1 MRVGFLGMSHLGQ
14 VYSTTTAICGASVV
28 QFEVDIALL
37 RELEQSGPTVMEP
50 GLNEIWFE
58 SSTNRKLTADP
69 ELLRGCD
76 LLFVV
81 SDVLTDEEGKS
92 DLHKVRQ
99 LTDLAVAYASSECP
113 IVIRS
118 QVPPGFTREYAQR
131 GRQVIY
137 QVETLVFS
145 EAVTRAVN
153 PDRHIIGV
161 ENRDLPLPGVFS
173 DWLQMFPAPFHVM
186 SYESAELAK
195 ISINLFLAASV
206 STTNSLAELCENL
219 GATWAEVVPALQED
233 PRIGKFAYLKPG
245 LGISGG
251 NLERD
256 LASFRLLAGRYGV
269 NDVVVASFVA
279 HSEFRK
285 GFVSQQ
291 LKHIQVSRGKQIGM
305 LGLSYKPGTASLKN
319 SPSLDVLRN
328 FPNQS
333 FIVHDPSANAAG
345 FPHVRQVETI
355 NEVITACE
363 TLLIM
368 TPWPEY
374 IYELNSNSGWLQ
386 AVSSII
392 DPYAVV
398 SPQRLR
404 DFAGTYRVLGSRA
417 HEE

>member
-14 VYSTTTAICGASVV
+14 VYSTVAASRDVSIV
-28 QFEVDIALL
+28 QFDIDTSTVRNLV
-37 RELEQSGPTVMEP
+37 EQGPTVTEP
-50 GLNEIWFE
+50 GLDDLWVT
-58 SSTNRKLTADP
+58 SKPQRTLTTDP
-69 ELLRGCD
+69 EILRGCD

-81 SDVLTDEEGKS
+81 CDVLTDDVGRS
-92 DLHKVRQ
+92 DLHKVQQ
-99 LTDLAVAYASSECP
+99 LTDLAVTHASSECP

-118 QVPPGFTREYAQR
+118 QVPPGFTRRYAR
-131 GRQVIY
+131 SRRQVLY

-145 EAVTRAVN
+145 EAVKRALN
-153 PDRHIIGV
+153 PDRHIVGV
-161 ENRDLPLPGVFS
+161 DNCDSSLPQVFS
-173 DWLQMFPAPFHVM
+173 DWLQKFPAPIHVM
-186 SYESAELAK
+186 TYESAELAK

-206 STTNSLAELCENL
+206 STTNSLAELCEKL
-219 GATWAEVVPALQED
+219 GATWSEIIPALQED

-256 LASFRLLAGRYGV
+256 LTSFRSLAGRYGV

-279 HSEFRK
+279 HSESRK
-285 GFVSQQ
+285 AFVSQHLQ
-291 LKHIQVSRGKQIGM
+291 KMELSHEKPIGM
-305 LGLSYKPGTASLKN
+305 LGLSYKPGTSSLKN

-333 FIVHDPSANAAG
+333 FIVHDPSAVITG
-345 FPHVRQVETI
+345 FPHAMQVETI

-374 IYELNSNSGWLQ
+374 INELNARSGWPPALN
-386 AVSSII
+386 SII

-398 SPQRLR
+398 SPQKLR
-404 DFAGTYRVLGSRA
+404 DFVGIYRVLGSRA
-417 HEE
+417 SE